1 MSITHLPVLQ
11 VIIPLIFA
19 PICIM
24 IRHVKV
30 TWIVT
35 CVVAWVSFGISC
47 VLLNEVLTTNVISYA
62 IGGWLAP
69 WGIEYR
75 LDIVNAFVLIIV
87 SGIGAIVATFAR
99 DSVLNE
105 ISEDRIYLFYTAFLL
120 CLSGLLG
127 VVITGDAFNMFVF
140 IEIASLSSY
149 ALISI
154 GKDRQALLA
163 AYRYLIF
170 GAIGATFILIG
181 IGLLYVMTGTLN
193 IVDIQARLPEV
204 IHTRTIKTALA
215 FFTIGI
221 AIKSAMFPL
230 HIWLP
235 AAYTYAP
242 STVSAFLA
250 GTTTKVFI
258 YVLLRFLFTIFGAEF
273 VFEEM
278 NLDIIF
284 LLIALLAIFS
294 GSIAAIYQ
302 ENVKRMLAYSSVAQ
316 IGYMVLGISL
326 VSVTGLTA
334 GILHLFNHAIIKT
347 TLFMGIAAVVYRL
360 DSATLS
366 DMKGIGKSMPWTMA
380 AFVLAGLSLIGIPA
394 TVGFI
399 SKWYLI
405 LAALEQGLWL
415 VAVAILLGSLLAMIY
430 IWRIVEVAYF
440 QEPAIDGSGK
450 AVNKE
455 APLSMLIPLWVIVL
469 ANIYFGINAS
479 LTSGVAM
486 QAAEHLLGIN

>member
-1 MSITHLPVLQ
+1 VSITHLPVLQ

-24 IRHVKV
+24 IRHATV
-30 TWIVT
+30 TWAIT
-35 CVVAWVSFGISC
+35 SVVAWISFVISC
-47 VLLNEVLTTNVISYA
+47 LLLNEVLATNIISYA
-62 IGGWLAP
+62 LGGWLAP

-75 LDIVNAFVLIIV
+75 LDIVNAFVLIII
-87 SGIGAIVATFAR
+87 SGIGAIVTTFAR
-99 DSVLNE
+99 QSVLNE
-105 ISEDRIYLFYTAFLL
+105 ISEDRIYLFYAAFLL
-120 CLSGLLG
+120 CLTGLLG
-127 VVITGDAFNMFVF
+127 VVITGDAFNIFVF

-154 GKDRQALLA
+154 GRDRQALVA

-170 GAIGATFILIG
+170 GSIGATFILIS

-204 IHTRTIKTALA
+204 IHTRTVKTALA

-221 AIKSAMFPL
+221 AIKAAVFPL
-230 HIWLP
+230 HVWLP

-258 YVLLRFLFTIFGAEF
+258 YVLLRFLFTLFGAAF
-273 VFEEM
+273 VFDEM
-278 NLDIIF
+278 NLDII
-284 LLIALLAIFS
+284 LIPVALLAIFS
-294 GSIAAIYQ
+294 GSIAACYQ
-302 ENVKRMLAYSSVAQ
+302 ENVKRLLAYSSVAQ
-316 IGYMVLGISL
+316 IGYMILGISL
-326 VSVTGLTA
+326 VTVTGLTA

-347 TLFMGIAAVVYRL
+347 ALFMGMAAIVYKL
-360 DSATLS
+360 DSPTLS
-366 DMKGIGKSMPWTMA
+366 GMQGAGKSMPWTMA

-405 LAALEQGLWL
+405 LAALEQGWWL
-415 VAVAILLGSLLAMIY
+415 VAVAILLGSLLAVIY

-440 QEPAIDGSGK
+440 QEPAVDASGQ

-455 APLSMLIPLWVIVL
+455 APVSMLIPLWVIVL
-469 ANIYFGINAS
+469 ANLYFGINAS
-479 LTSGVAM
+479 LTSSVAK
-486 QAAEHLLGIN
+486 QAAEHLLGMN

>member
-1 MSITHLPVLQ
+1 VISSHLPVLQ
-11 VIIPLIFA
+11 VVLPLIAAPLCVIVRQGTLSWLLTTIICFLAFA
-19 PICIM
+19 
-24 IRHVKV
+24 
-30 TWIVT
+30 
-35 CVVAWVSFGISC
+35 ISS
-47 VLLNEVLTTNVISYA
+47 VLLNQVLVEGTISYA
-62 IGGWLAP
+62 IGGWDAP

-75 LDIVNAFVLIIV
+75 LDIFNAFVLIIV
-87 SGIGAIVATFAR
+87 SGIGSIVATFAR
-99 DSVLNE
+99 ESVSNE

-120 CLSGLLG
+120 CLTGLLG
-127 VVITGDAFNMFVF
+127 VAITGDAFNMFVF

-149 ALISI
+149 ALISL

-163 AYRYLIF
+163 AYRYLIL
-170 GAIGATFILIG
+170 GTIGASFILIG
-181 IGLLYVMTGTLN
+181 VGLLYVMTGTLN
-193 IVDIQARLPEV
+193 IVDVQARLPEM
-204 IHTRTIKTALA
+204 IHTNTIKTALA

-221 AIKSAMFPL
+221 AIKCALFPL
-230 HIWLP
+230 HTWLP
-235 AAYTYAP
+235 SAYTYAP

-250 GTTTKVFI
+250 GTTTKVFV

-273 VFEEM
+273 VFDEM

-302 ENVKRMLAYSSVAQ
+302 ENVKRLLAYSSVAQ
-316 IGYMVLGISL
+316 IGYIVLGISL
-326 VSVTGLTA
+326 ASATGLTA

-347 TLFMGIAAVVYRL
+347 ALFMGMAAVVYKL
-360 DSATLS
+360 DSAALS

-380 AFVLAGLSLIGIPA
+380 AFVIAGLSLIGIPA

-405 LAALEQGLWL
+405 LAALEQGWWL
-415 VAVAILLGSLLAMIY
+415 VAVAILLGSLLAVIY

-440 QEPAIDGSGK
+440 QEPAVYGTGITVK
-450 AVNKE
+450 KE
-455 APLSMLIPLWVIVL
+455 APLSMLIPLWAIILV
-469 ANIYFGINAS
+469 NIYFGINAS
-479 LTSGVAM
+479 LTSGVAK